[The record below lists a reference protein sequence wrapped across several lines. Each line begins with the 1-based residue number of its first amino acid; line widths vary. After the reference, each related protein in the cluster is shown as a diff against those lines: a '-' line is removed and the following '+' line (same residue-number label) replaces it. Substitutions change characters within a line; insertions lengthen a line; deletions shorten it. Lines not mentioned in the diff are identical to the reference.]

1 MLHPRD
7 FFDLSD
13 PFVAAFF
20 DGCELVWEGISQIE
34 RHVLRLTEGR
44 QTILGEVAT
53 GAYLSERP
61 VYIAEGATVEP
72 GTYILGPAYIGT
84 GAKVLHGA
92 YIRENVILLPGSALG
107 HASEAKNS
115 LFLPNAHAPHFAY
128 VGDSILGHRVNLGA
142 GTKLSNLG
150 VLSAKDP
157 ATGKRPAIK
166 LLIDGKEY
174 DTGLAKFGAILGDE
188 AQTGCNVVLNP
199 GCVLGRRTLVYAN
212 TSLRKGYYPPDT
224 IIKLRQR
231 LEVGERLDR

>member
-1 MLHPRD
+1 
-7 FFDLSD
+7 
-13 PFVAAFF
+13 
-20 DGCELVWEGISQIE
+20 VWEGISQIE

-44 QTILGEVAT
+44 QTILGEVAN

-174 DTGLAKFGAILGDE
+174 DTGLVKFGAILGDE